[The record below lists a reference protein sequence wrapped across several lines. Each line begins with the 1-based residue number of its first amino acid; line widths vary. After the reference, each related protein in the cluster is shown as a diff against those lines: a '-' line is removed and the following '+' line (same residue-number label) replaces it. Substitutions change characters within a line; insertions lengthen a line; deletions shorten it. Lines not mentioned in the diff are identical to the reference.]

1 MWNNALRSAISL
13 IHSECKEEKG
23 KKYFKEKEKQK
34 LICCQETQKA
44 EWVAGCAFRK
54 DKGETRS
61 ESRGTQR
68 PYAPDN
74 LSVGIKKKKKPEDSG
89 LKLSIQ
95 KSF

>member
-54 DKGETRS
+54 DKDQSQEGHKDHTLLI
-61 ESRGTQR
+61 T
-68 PYAPDN
+68 
-74 LSVGIKKKKKPEDSG
+74 SVWELKKKKARGFRFKT
-89 LKLSIQ
+89 
-95 KSF
+95 